1 MTPVLDLAQITCRH
15 ADGRREI
22 AALDDVSLTVHA
34 GELVA
39 VMGPSGSGKSTLVH
53 VSCGLVVP
61 TSGVIRIAGESV
73 PFISRP
79 WWAKRRR
86 RDVGVVHQRL
96 NLVPGITALENVA
109 LPLELDGWSVAV
121 ARAAAHRALDEAGAG
136 DLAGLPSR
144 DLSLGEQQRV
154 AIARAVVGD
163 RRLVL
168 ADEPTAALD
177 SAGAEAVVRLL
188 ADLAHAGRAVLLVTH
203 DSRLAAWADR
213 VLVLRDGRIV
223 DSIGAQPAD
232 ARPGSISLSGSSG
245 ASPAVG
251 A

>member
-1 MTPVLDLAQITCRH
+1 MTPVLELEQIICRH
-15 ADGRREI
+15 ADGRREV

-53 VSCGLVVP
+53 VSCGLVAP
-61 TSGVIRIAGESV
+61 TSGTIRIAGESV
-73 PFISRP
+73 PYISRP

-96 NLVPGITALENVA
+96 NLVPGLTALDNVA
-109 LPLELDGWSVAV
+109 LPLELDGWSVAI
-121 ARAAAHRALDEAGAG
+121 ARAAAHRALDEAGAD

-154 AIARAVVGD
+154 AIARAIVGE
-163 RRLVL
+163 RTLVL

-213 VLVLRDGRIV
+213 LVVLRDGRIV
-223 DSIGAQPAD
+223 DSIGAEPAG
-232 ARPGSISLSGSSG
+232 ARLGPVAAPGSPGPF
-245 ASPAVG
+245 PAVG

>member
-1 MTPVLDLAQITCRH
+1 MTPVLELDKITCRH
-15 ADGRREI
+15 ADGRREVS
-22 AALDDVSLTVHA
+22 ALDDVSLSITA
-34 GELVA
+34 DELVA

-61 TSGVIRIAGESV
+61 TSGAVRIGGESV
-73 PFISRP
+73 PFIARP
-79 WWAKRRR
+79 WWATRRR

-96 NLVPGITALENVA
+96 NLVPGLTALENVA

-121 ARAAAHRALDEAGAG
+121 ARAAAHRALDEAGAD

-154 AIARAVVGD
+154 AIARAIVGE
-163 RRLVL
+163 RKLVL

-213 VLVLRDGRIV
+213 LVVLRDGRIV

-232 ARPGSISLSGSSG
+232 ARPGSVERSGSAD
-245 ASPAVG
+245 ASPVVG